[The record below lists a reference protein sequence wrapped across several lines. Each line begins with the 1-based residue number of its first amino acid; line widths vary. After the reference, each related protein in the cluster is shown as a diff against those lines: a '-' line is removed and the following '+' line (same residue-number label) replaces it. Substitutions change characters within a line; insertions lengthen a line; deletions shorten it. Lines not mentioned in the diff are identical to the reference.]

1 MSMNRPIKTVTF
13 DRRGNEWSY
22 HDVSPIPGAFRMILV
37 SALLGSERSLEL
49 YERNDLDWNNIE
61 WKAKPGSSWP
71 KYAAISHVWEFS
83 KAVRNICKKTPERI
97 EIATIKSVN
106 GGKRHSIDW
115 RGLVDAAR
123 AAKLLQCE
131 YLWLDLLCIDQ
142 VDRTRTNEEAGDKKK
157 QIEKMG
163 MIYERAGAVLVMVG
177 GVGAVQGVDNP
188 SAWID
193 RAWTLQ
199 EASLCDNTYVL
210 VNWPF
215 ERRFRAPRLFRDD
228 PNNEH
233 EDSLYEVEF
242 IEVTP
247 GENLSIIHLENL
259 LELEFVRP
267 SIKLSDGFD
276 VRCFESGLSGQQD
289 ATRQKLNAAR
299 LALLAVLRAG
309 KTGNKELK
317 QCGAWRCM
325 LLRIS
330 ERPQDMIFS
339 IMHLLGAA
347 IEVNYQRS
355 LPALYA
361 ELVDAVAAR
370 GCPAWL
376 GVGSSNGD
384 IIPRNQQS
392 GLCPEIPTYEGRKLP
407 QYKIQD
413 SIIPV
418 SGVVSRSA
426 DYIADFDIK
435 FMNELVCC
443 RILQVRMTPLHT
455 MDETEGSG
463 DIYHSLVS
471 DSMSQLEGTCWYRW
485 NPEVV
490 RHGTAGIHV
499 VIIGQTGL
507 FARHHLTV
515 QDSGHSR
522 WYVYL
527 VQKIGTAWTRVGAGI
542 WIVTRGGIPHYRTH
556 MIFGKRK
563 ESPWSTCDCNTIST
577 IEESNERN
585 MLFDPM
591 DRDVGSNAYKSQI
604 NRNMAE
610 IEESLAK
617 LKGTMEE
624 MRKVVAEGQRGLAES
639 RGKVLAE
646 AQSGRYFSRMRH
658 PPGETE
664 SHHRLFR
671 QSSESGKCEEC
682 HPRKRRM

>member
-1 MSMNRPIKTVTF
+1 MSRPIKIVTF

-22 HDVSPIPGAFRMILV
+22 RDATPIPGAFRMISV
-37 SALLGSERSLEL
+37 SALLRSQRSLEL
-49 YERNDLDWNNIE
+49 YERNDLDWNNTE
-61 WKAKPGSSWP
+61 WKAKPSGSWP

-83 KAVRNICKKTPERI
+83 TAVHNICERTPERI
-97 EIATIKSVN
+97 EISTIKSVN
-106 GGKRHSIDW
+106 GGKPHRIDW

-123 AAKLLQCE
+123 AAERLQCE

-142 VDRTRTNEEAGDKKK
+142 VDRTLTNEEAGDKSK

-163 MIYERAGAVLVMVG
+163 KIYERAGAVLVMVG
-177 GVGAVQGVDNP
+177 GVGAVQGVDET

-247 GENLSIIHLENL
+247 GENLSIIHLEHL
-259 LELEFVRP
+259 LELELVRP
-267 SIKLSDGFD
+267 SIRLSDDFD
-276 VRCFESGLSGQQD
+276 VRCFESGLSRQQG
-289 ATRQKLNAAR
+289 ANRPKLNAAR

-309 KTGNKELK
+309 KTGNQELK

-339 IMHLLGAA
+339 IMHLLGAS
-347 IEVNYQRS
+347 IEVNYKRS

-361 ELVDAVAAR
+361 ELVHTVAAR

-384 IIPRNQQS
+384 IIPRNRQS
-392 GLCPEIPTYEGRKLP
+392 GLCPEIPTYEGRRLP
-407 QYKIQD
+407 QYKIQN

-418 SGVVSRSA
+418 SRVVSRSA
-426 DYIADFDIK
+426 DYISDFDIK
-435 FMNELVCC
+435 FMDEFVCC
-443 RILQVRMTPLHT
+443 RMLQVRMTPLHT

-463 DIYHSLVS
+463 DIYHSFVS
-471 DSMSQLEGTCWYRW
+471 NLEFLLEGTCWYRW
-485 NPEVV
+485 NPEVA
-490 RHGTAGIHV
+490 RHVTAGIYV

-507 FARHHLTV
+507 FGRHHLTV
-515 QDSGHSR
+515 RDSGHSR

-527 VQKIGTAWTRVGAGI
+527 VQKFGTAWTRVGAGI
-542 WIVTRGGIPHYRTH
+542 WIVTRGRIPHHRTH
-556 MIFGKRK
+556 LIFGERK
-563 ESPWSTCDCNTIST
+563 ESPLSTCDCDTRST
-577 IEESNERN
+577 IDESNDV
-585 MLFDPM
+585 LFDPI
-591 DRDVGSNAYKSQI
+591 DREIGSNAYKSQI
-604 NRNMAE
+604 DRNMAE
-610 IEESLAK
+610 IEERLEK
-617 LKGTMEE
+617 VKGTMEE
-624 MRKVVAEGQRGLAES
+624 MRKVVAEGQCGVSDS
-639 RGKVLAE
+639 RWKVPRE
-646 AQSGRYFSRMRH
+646 AQFGRYYSRMRQTH
-658 PPGETE
+658 GDME

-671 QSSESGKCEEC
+671 QSHGSNKCEEC
-682 HPRKRRM
+682 HPTKRRM